1 MSSSTSSEQ
10 HHFVVF
16 LPYSVKSQ
24 PKSFPVLENALVQ
37 DLEDAIRNNQNYK
50 RFLEN
55 EELFLYKCNNLD
67 LDPSGTLYRRALEWL
82 CGNADSMMN
91 SVHRLSKYFT
101 NGPAPEKDEKVD
113 VIAVTESIL
122 ENLDKVP
129 DLADSR
135 AFKMTEERR
144 ARPISKIRRLPS
156 PSEGIRDEAGIKQST
171 DENRG
176 VHAHRPA
183 SNYGPPTALFN
194 HALAR
199 LKHRLQHLDEQA
211 ELEPPPNMLF
221 TCHQF
226 ILTSCDV
233 HNSENDRELALT
245 GFLNV
250 LVGADMSPK
259 LKTESGTAQP
269 DAIWGDP
276 VRI

>member
-10 HHFVVF
+10 QRFVVF
-16 LPYSVKSQ
+16 FLYNDKSVPQSFLI
-24 PKSFPVLENALVQ
+24 PKDAEVKYLRV
-37 DLEDAIRNNQNYK
+37 AIRDDPDLK
-50 RFLEN
+50 HHLEN
-55 EELFLYKCNNLD
+55 ETLH
-67 LDPSGTLYRRALEWL
+67 LYRCGELDMEPLDALYQSTLKWL
-82 CGNADSMMN
+82 RENTTSKMNLAYPLSEYFAD
-91 SVHRLSKYFT
+91 
-101 NGPAPEKDEKVD
+101 GPAPMKNKKVD

-122 ENLDKVP
+122 ESLDKVP
-129 DLADSR
+129 DLADIR

-144 ARPISKIRRLPS
+144 ARPVSKIRRLPS

-221 TCHQF
+221 TCHQV
-226 ILTSCDV
+226 SSMCW
-233 HNSENDRELALT
+233 
-245 GFLNV
+245 
-250 LVGADMSPK
+250 LVPICR
-259 LKTESGTAQP
+259 QN
-269 DAIWGDP
+269 
-276 VRI
+276 